1 MRPSKSGDTV
11 ADALT
16 ESITYMKTIINYHAF
31 SMTPPELNIFTTK
44 YLCLGVFAASLA
56 AIHTVCAQRTDLYN
70 SNTGS
75 DFSIND
81 GSSWHLGSY
90 DGQVYAGSINS
101 TNNNLHIQV
110 VGNSSN
116 IGQFSEAVTAHD
128 IDYTIGSVEGS
139 SWGRTLYFNGGAYAT
154 GDMAFENTSGSA
166 YVIQLRGG
174 NKTFRIGGDFNLGAN
189 SNASMIIHSAQSG
202 WQVGGD
208 FNIGTRGKLY
218 LSGSST
224 SSFSITGVL
233 NIGGTTLDLA
243 KHDSGGS
250 GEKNELIGGLS
261 GSGRLQIG
269 NTYTSHNLT
278 FTNRGVS
285 EFSGTYATQNGAG
298 GKLNITMN
306 ANSDA
311 GRQTLRFNTVADYSD
326 ERAFSAADL
335 GSVSVQWGE
344 LNLGMHSGMGAGALS
359 ISGSS
364 STFSVA
370 GVDGNAEGGTARF
383 ASLDWQGGTIRVDF
397 TELAADRIDV
407 AGELNVSSA
416 ADCALV
422 LNVSAIDLGLWLEA
436 SEAPY
441 LDYTILSF
449 DAESSNLTLEMA
461 NEMLSHDG
469 EINAQILEGD
479 FANGLLTVRLGLV
492 PEPAILAA
500 ILGATALAF
509 AIRRRAR

>member
-1 MRPSKSGDTV
+1 M
-11 ADALT
+11 
-16 ESITYMKTIINYHAF
+16 
-31 SMTPPELNIFTTK
+31 
-44 YLCLGVFAASLA
+44 
-56 AIHTVCAQRTDLYN
+56 YN

-110 VGNSSN
+110 AGNGSN
-116 IGQFSEAVTAHD
+116 IGQFSEAATAHD

-139 SWGRTLYFNGGAYAT
+139 AWGTTLYFYGGAYAA
-154 GDMAFENTSGSA
+154 GDMAFENTAGSG

-174 NKTFRIGGDFNLGAN
+174 NKTFNINGDFNVGVN
-189 SNASMIIHSAQSG
+189 SSSNMIIHSAQSG

-208 FNIGTRGKLY
+208 FNIGTRGRFY

-224 SSFSITGVL
+224 SSFSVSGVL

-269 NTYTSHNLT
+269 NTSTSHNLT

-285 EFSGTYATQNGAG
+285 EFSGTYAAQNGAG

-306 ANSDA
+306 ANSDS

-326 ERAFSAADL
+326 ERAFSASDL
-335 GSVSVQWGE
+335 GNVSVQWGE

-359 ISGSS
+359 VSGSN

-370 GVDGNAEGGTARF
+370 GADGNAEGGTARF
-383 ASLDWQGGTIRVDF
+383 ASLDWQGGTIRADF

-407 AGELNVSSA
+407 AGELNVSSP

-422 LNVSAIDLGLWLEA
+422 LNVSAMDLGLWLEA
-436 SEAPY
+436 SEASY

-449 DAESSNLTLEMA
+449 NPESSNLTLEMA

-479 FANGLLTVRLGLV
+479 FANGLLTVRLGMV
-492 PEPAILAA
+492 PEPATVAA
-500 ILGATALAF
+500 ILGATALVF
-509 AIRRRAR
+509 AIRRRPR

>member
-1 MRPSKSGDTV
+1 
-11 ADALT
+11 
-16 ESITYMKTIINYHAF
+16 MKTIINYHAF
-31 SMTPPELNIFTTK
+31 SMTPPPELNVFINK
-44 YLCLGVFAASLA
+44 YLRLGVFAASLA

-101 TNNNLHIQV
+101 TNNNLHIRV
-110 VGNSSN
+110 AGNISN

-128 IDYTIGSVEGS
+128 IDYTIGSMEGYP
-139 SWGRTLYFNGGAYAT
+139 WGKTLYFYGGAYAT
-154 GDMAFENTSGSA
+154 GDMAFENTSGSGF
-166 YVIQLRGG
+166 VIQLRGG
-174 NKTFRIGGDFNLGAN
+174 NKTFNINGDFNVGVN
-189 SNASMIIHSAQSG
+189 SNATMEINSAQAG

-208 FNIGTRGKLY
+208 FNIGTYGKFY

-224 SSFSITGVL
+224 SSFSVSGVL
-233 NIGGTTLDLA
+233 NIGGITFDLA
-243 KHDSGGS
+243 KYDSGGS

-261 GSGRLQIG
+261 GIGRLQIG
-269 NTYTSHNLT
+269 NTSTSHNLT

-326 ERAFSAADL
+326 GRAFSAADL

-500 ILGATALAF
+500 ILGATALAL

>member
-1 MRPSKSGDTV
+1 
-11 ADALT
+11 
-16 ESITYMKTIINYHAF
+16 MKTQTCNRVFFDAP
-31 SMTPPELNIFTTK
+31 TPEPNVNIAK
-44 YLCLGVFAASLA
+44 CLRLGIFAASLA
-56 AIHTVCAQRTDLYN
+56 AIQTVCAQYTDLYN
-70 SNTGS
+70 SNS
-75 DFSIND
+75 SADFSIND
-81 GSSWHLGSY
+81 GSSWRLGSY

-110 VGNSSN
+110 VGNNSN
-116 IGQFSEAVTAHD
+116 IGEFSEAVTAHD

-154 GDMAFENTSGSA
+154 GDMTFENTSGSGF
-166 YVIQLRGG
+166 VIQLRGG
-174 NKTFRIGGDFNLGAN
+174 NRTFRISGDFNVGAN
-189 SNASMIIHSAQSG
+189 SNANMIIHSAQSG

-208 FNIGTRGKLY
+208 FNIGTRGKFY
-218 LSGSST
+218 ISGSST
-224 SSFSITGVL
+224 SSFSVSGVL

-243 KHDSGGS
+243 KHDSGGN

-269 NTYTSHNLT
+269 NTATSHNLA
-278 FTNRGVS
+278 FTNQGVS
-285 EFSGTYATQNGAG
+285 EFSGTYATQNGDD

-306 ANSDA
+306 ANSDS
-311 GRQTLRFNTVADYSD
+311 GKQTLRFNTVADYSD
-326 ERAFSAADL
+326 ERNFSAADL
-335 GSVSVQWGE
+335 GNVSVQWGE

-359 ISGSS
+359 ISGAN

-383 ASLDWQGGTIRVDF
+383 ASLDWQDGTIRVDF

-407 AGELNVSSA
+407 AGELNVSSP

-436 SEAPY
+436 SEASY

-479 FANGLLTVRLGLV
+479 FANGLLTVRLSMV
-492 PEPAILAA
+492 PEPATVAA
-500 ILGATALAF
+500 ILGAIALAI
-509 AIRRRAR
+509 AIRRKAR

>member
-1 MRPSKSGDTV
+1 M
-11 ADALT
+11 
-16 ESITYMKTIINYHAF
+16 
-31 SMTPPELNIFTTK
+31 
-44 YLCLGVFAASLA
+44 
-56 AIHTVCAQRTDLYN
+56 YN

-128 IDYTIGSVEGS
+128 IDYTIGSVDNHA
-139 SWGRTLYFNGGAYAT
+139 WGTALYFYGGAYAT
-154 GDMAFENTSGSA
+154 GGIEFYNNSGE
-166 YVIQLRGG
+166 YFVIQLRGG
-174 NKTFRIGGDFNLGAN
+174 NRTFTTDGDF
-189 SNASMIIHSAQSG
+189 SVNAAGSESDTADGSRMIIHSAQAG
-202 WQVGGD
+202 YQIGGD
-208 FNIGTRGKLY
+208 FNIGARGRFY

-224 SSFSITGVL
+224 SSFSVSGVL
-233 NIGGTTLDLA
+233 NVNGGLDLA
-243 KHDSGGS
+243 KQDSGGS
-250 GEKNELIGGLS
+250 GERNELIGGLS
-261 GSGRLQIG
+261 GIGRLQIG
-269 NTYTSHNLT
+269 NTSTSHNLT

>member
-1 MRPSKSGDTV
+1 
-11 ADALT
+11 
-16 ESITYMKTIINYHAF
+16 
-31 SMTPPELNIFTTK
+31 
-44 YLCLGVFAASLA
+44 
-56 AIHTVCAQRTDLYN
+56 
-70 SNTGS
+70 
-75 DFSIND
+75 
-81 GSSWHLGSY
+81 
-90 DGQVYAGSINS
+90 
-101 TNNNLHIQV
+101 
-110 VGNSSN
+110 
-116 IGQFSEAVTAHD
+116 
-128 IDYTIGSVEGS
+128 
-139 SWGRTLYFNGGAYAT
+139 
-154 GDMAFENTSGSA
+154 MAFENTSGSA

-233 NIGGTTLDLA
+233 NIGGTTLALA

-278 FTNRGVS
+278 FTNQGVS